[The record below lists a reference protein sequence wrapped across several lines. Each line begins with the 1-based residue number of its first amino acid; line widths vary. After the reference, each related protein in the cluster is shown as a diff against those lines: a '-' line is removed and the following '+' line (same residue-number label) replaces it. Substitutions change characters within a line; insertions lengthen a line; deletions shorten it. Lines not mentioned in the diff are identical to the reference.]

1 MRVENKKQIK
11 DIAITT
17 TEKITYTYFGTE
29 WEYLQY
35 NKEFVYIKFVEAHPT
50 DCIIYNKDQVIS
62 IEIG

>member
-1 MRVENKKQIK
+1 MRIENKKQIK

-35 NKEFVYIKFVEAHPT
+35 NKEFVCIKFVVEHPK
-50 DCIIYNKDQVIS
+50 DCILYNKDQVIS